1 MSSIYRPGAQWL
13 KFIARIGLALV
24 LMQGL
29 LLMIVPSLDQWLS
42 YALEDQ
48 ILALF
53 GLCAVG
59 SALYLIT
66 LWLLGLRVSDFR
78 DQI

>member
-13 KFIARIGLALV
+13 KFIVRIGLALV

-48 ILALF
+48 ILALI